1 VRFHARFGLD
11 GWLWLLLGTFEVFSS
26 LRGHFGLKAPGISML
41 GVAAGCIIALVP
53 LLRCYFLYW
62 EIEPESLRERAFL
75 AIKHEI
81 PWASITRVAQ
91 FTPGSDDDTLAVW
104 YTNPKSKSG
113 SSYLTARPVQR
124 QQFLDSVHKYAPSV
138 TIDVKHS

>member
-1 VRFHARFGLD
+1 
-11 GWLWLLLGTFEVFSS
+11 
-26 LRGHFGLKAPGISML
+26 
-41 GVAAGCIIALVP
+41 VAAGCFLALVP
-53 LLRCYFLYW
+53 LLRSYFLYW
-62 EIEPESLRERAFL
+62 EIDPESLRERAFL

-81 PWASITRVAQ
+81 PWTSVTRVAQ
-91 FTPGSDDDTLAVW
+91 FSPGSDDTLAVW

-124 QQFLDSVHKYAPSV
+124 RQFLESLHKFAPGV

>member
-1 VRFHARFGLD
+1 MGGFGCS
-11 GWLWLLLGTFEVFSS
+11 LGTFEVFFIPAWPF
-26 LRGHFGLKAPGISML
+26 RIEGPGISML

-81 PWASITRVAQ
+81 PWASVTRVDQ
-91 FTPGSDDDTLAVW
+91 FAPGSDDDTLAVW

-124 QQFLDSVHKYAPSV
+124 QQFLDNLHKYAPSV
-138 TIDVKHS
+138 TIDVNHS